1 MLKSIVKK
9 VFPTEAGP
17 QSERQLT
24 GDQQCA
30 LRYVSGYILRN
41 IKEKI
46 KSKRIKMYYRGEA
59 LATLD
64 DLSCED
70 TAGSTDETFLSYSRR
85 WIDIVNRGGLY
96 VVSDE
101 VYTAFQAMELA
112 LQEYLQRGT
121 VGKYN
126 KDAAVEYIT
135 NDGDVQFHWC
145 CLMSTVTE
153 ECAQELLK
161 VLVQLLVTIR
171 GFSLAAAYMEE
182 YKMSKQQ
189 TTKGKKGLRKELKW
203 ADTTTETNKEDDHDD

>member
-1 MLKSIVKK
+1 MH
-9 VFPTEAGP
+9 
-17 QSERQLT
+17 
-24 GDQQCA
+24 
-30 LRYVSGYILRN
+30 
-41 IKEKI
+41 
-46 KSKRIKMYYRGEA
+46 YRDEA

-64 DLSCED
+64 DLSRED
-70 TAGSTDETFLSYSRR
+70 TSGSTDETFLSYSRR
-85 WIDIVNRGGLY
+85 WIDLVNRGGLY

-126 KDAAVEYIT
+126 KDAAIEYIT

-189 TTKGKKGLRKELKW
+189 TTKGKKGLRKELKR
-203 ADTTTETNKEDDHDD
+203 ADMMTETNKEDDHDD